1 MLYQRNRGR
10 HGPCPSTRR
19 LWVATGFKKWGL
31 TNGTVAAMVLTDCIG
46 RQNPWAKTF
55 DSMRLKPKASAK
67 KLLSRQA
74 ELAERSAEHRVVS
87 VSVSEV
93 NGLGPGEAG
102 VFASGEAKVAAYR
115 DEDGELHAASA
126 VCTHMGCE
134 VSFNPAEKDLGLPV
148 PWVTI
153 RRRRQGHPRAS
164 DQ

>member
-1 MLYQRNRGR
+1 
-10 HGPCPSTRR
+10 
-19 LWVATGFKKWGL
+19 
-31 TNGTVAAMVLTDCIG
+31 MVLADCIGG

-134 VSFNPAEKDLGLPV
+134 VSFNPAEKTWDCPCHGSRFDADGRVIHGPATNDLEQVRLHSV
-148 PWVTI
+148 SHAS
-153 RRRRQGHPRAS
+153 RREEGH
-164 DQ
+164 